1 MREVSSRAICIIPRL
16 SRLSLRAF
24 WVGVKRG
31 KRLTRFKSLD
41 KGLNH
46 LSVWSSGLSRRAFLP
61 HDCKRPNYQTV
72 CVSVCVCHR
81 FYGVCQCAQLVLVC
95 SEVSIRSVAIGALLI
110 DNYFSILTNL
120 QFQYFLISV
129 HIVDNRQ
136 NFTGGKLTNKIR
148 IMKYKKM
155 LGVVKSNQ
163 LEL

>member
-1 MREVSSRAICIIPRL
+1 M
-16 SRLSLRAF
+16 
-24 WVGVKRG
+24 
-31 KRLTRFKSLD
+31 
-41 KGLNH
+41 
-46 LSVWSSGLSRRAFLP
+46 
-61 HDCKRPNYQTV
+61 
-72 CVSVCVCHR
+72 CHR

-129 HIVDNRQ
+129 HIVDNRE